1 MQSPDFQRRESL
13 FTQLTLVASLALAAV
28 LLVLLANQPMP
39 FFQETGRGAFSKNNE
54 SLRNSRSFPSPG
66 GGENTLLQYGQ
77 TLFQEFTLDTIGP
90 LLRILQTPVG
100 AYRSISDHLHGLQ
113 QVQQENRTLKL
124 ELDRL
129 RLLNVRNDE
138 LSFENQ
144 RLRLI
149 LDMKSPPAQRTLV
162 ARVIGNSSSA
172 FVHSLLLNV
181 GRDDGVLIDSTVMA
195 TGGLMGRVVR
205 VARNTALVLTL
216 LDLNSHIPV
225 LVQRSRVPAI
235 VSGRN
240 RSTLDMAFV
249 SKGAD
254 VRVGDL
260 LVTSGEGDIFPK
272 GILVGQV
279 QTIAASE
286 ETGLF
291 HAIQVQ
297 PAADFSRTEEVR
309 LLLSPESDPESFT
322 RSNFE
327 AGKR

>member
-1 MQSPDFQRRESL
+1 MRSPDSQRRESVL
-13 FTQLTLVASLALAAV
+13 TPLTLVASLALAAV
-28 LLVLLANQPMP
+28 LLVLLANQPIP
-39 FFQETGRGAFSKNNE
+39 FSQETGGFFFPKNNDI
-54 SLRNSRSFPSPG
+54 LRDKPSFSSPN
-66 GGENTLLQYGQ
+66 GGEDTLLHYGQ
-77 TLFQEFTLDTIGP
+77 TLFQELTLDTMGP
-90 LLRILQTPVG
+90 LLRILQTPVS
-100 AYRSISDHLHGLQ
+100 AYRSMSEHLRGLQ
-113 QVQQENRTLKL
+113 QAQQENRTLKL

-129 RLLNVRNDE
+129 QSMSVRNDE
-138 LSFENQ
+138 LSIENQ
-144 RLRLI
+144 RLRL
-149 LDMKSPPAQRTLV
+149 LLNMKSPPDHRVLV
-162 ARVIGNSSSA
+162 ARVVGNTSSA

-181 GRDDGVLIDSTVMA
+181 GRDEGVTTDTSVMA
-195 TGGLMGRVVR
+195 TGGLMGRVIR

-235 VSGRN
+235 LSGRN
-240 RSTLDMAFV
+240 QPTLEMAFV
-249 SKGAD
+249 PKGAD

-260 LVTSGEGDIFPK
+260 LVTSGVGDVFPK

-297 PAADFSRTEEVR
+297 PTADFSRTEEVS
-309 LLLSPESDPESFT
+309 LLLSTESNPDISTKINP
-322 RSNFE
+322 E